1 MKNDL
6 PSLTL
11 SQAGEA
17 ISIITEE
24 LIKWG
29 GCMAESK
36 SRLLYILQYLWLKT
50 DAEHYATTGDI
61 LTYLQENDIRCDRK
75 TIPGDIQKLCDI
87 GIDIE
92 EERSRENRY
101 SLSSHLLTL
110 PELKLLIDAVESS
123 KFITAK
129 KSAELIEKL
138 SRMSSIYQAAELK
151 SNLYVSERVKSFNE
165 QIYYAINSIQEGIFS
180 GLEIHFKYY
189 EYTVEKRKQLRHGGE
204 VYTVS
209 PYSLVWENDN
219 YYLVCYCE
227 KHEKICRYRVDRMT
241 QVTVTDIPRRELSEE
256 EKTEVTN
263 RQTIYGMYGGEL
275 MTLQLQFDNKLIDVV
290 MDRFGEKTICHKNSD
305 NTFYINEEVQVAP
318 TFWGWL
324 FQFGSQAKVL
334 GPERAV
340 EMAKDA
346 ISDIADCYK

>member
-1 MKNDL
+1 MK
-6 PSLTL
+6 
-11 SQAGEA
+11 
-17 ISIITEE
+17 
-24 LIKWG
+24 K
-29 GCMAESK
+29 
-36 SRLLYILQYLWLKT
+36 LLETKT
-50 DAEHYATTGDI
+50 DEKHTITGNRLIEILGDYGIKAE
-61 LTYLQENDIRCDRK
+61 RK
-75 TIPGDIQKLCDI
+75 TIYADIKTLCDS
-87 GIDIE
+87 GMDIE
-92 EERSRENRY
+92 ITKDGHSNAYYLAQRLFQDEELY
-101 SLSSHLLTL
+101 VLA
-110 PELKLLIDAVESS
+110 DAVASS
-123 KFITAK
+123 RFLTQK
-129 KSAELIEKL
+129 KSKELLKKIQSLTSEHKAKDL
-138 SRMSSIYQAAELK
+138 RRMV
-151 SNLYVSERVKSFNE
+151 YVSNRTKTYNA
-165 QIYYAINSIQEGIFS
+165 QIYYDINSIQEGIFS
-180 GLEIHFKYY
+180 GLEIRFKYY